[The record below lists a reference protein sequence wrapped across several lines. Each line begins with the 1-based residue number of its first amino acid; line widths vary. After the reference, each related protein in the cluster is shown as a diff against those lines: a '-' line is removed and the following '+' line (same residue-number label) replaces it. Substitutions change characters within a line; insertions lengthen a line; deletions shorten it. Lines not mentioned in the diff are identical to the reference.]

1 VQKKLALEKLGVF
14 DNFFALGANSVELVE
29 MHRELRHLFPRD
41 LPIVEIFKNP
51 TISGLAHYLETGVVE
66 AGVLAPAVDLASEA
80 VLEPSIAPKDVVRIK
95 EPPATIFMTGATGFL
110 GGYVLKELLEQTQA
124 QIYCLVRSNSTD
136 DTQDRLRNRV
146 QSLAVSQESSLERI
160 KPVVGD
166 LRQPRFGLTAVEYED
181 LAGRVDAIYHIGAEV
196 NFVRDYSVLK
206 PSTVIGTTEVL
217 RFAAAVKTK
226 ALHHVSSMAVFGSPS
241 YLALG
246 RILES
251 DPLSDG
257 SGLTVGYFQT
267 KWVAERLVMAARE
280 RGIPASIYRPPQ
292 IAGHSVTGECKVDDL
307 LPLMIRGCIQLGSA
321 PSLGSLPLEL
331 MPVDFV
337 SRSIVQLSRNPQ
349 LLGKAFNLVSQEP
362 ITWDQMFEVIRSSGY
377 AIQQAPYREWLDMLR
392 AAPLENSLLQML
404 PFFERL
410 DDNLLKSVPIDSEN
424 TRQGLNSNPIPYVEP
439 ALVIQRC
446 VDYFSRIEFIPRP
459 LPRRAQVV

>member
-1 VQKKLALEKLGVF
+1 
-14 DNFFALGANSVELVE
+14 
-29 MHRELRHLFPRD
+29 
-41 LPIVEIFKNP
+41 
-51 TISGLAHYLETGVVE
+51 
-66 AGVLAPAVDLASEA
+66 
-80 VLEPSIAPKDVVRIK
+80 
-95 EPPATIFMTGATGFL
+95 
-110 GGYVLKELLEQTQA
+110 
-124 QIYCLVRSNSTD
+124 
-136 DTQDRLRNRV
+136 
-146 QSLAVSQESSLERI
+146 
-160 KPVVGD
+160 
-166 LRQPRFGLTAVEYED
+166 
-181 LAGRVDAIYHIGAEV
+181 
-196 NFVRDYSVLK
+196 
-206 PSTVIGTTEVL
+206 
-217 RFAAAVKTK
+217 
-226 ALHHVSSMAVFGSPS
+226 
-241 YLALG
+241 
-246 RILES
+246 
-251 DPLSDG
+251 
-257 SGLTVGYFQT
+257 
-267 KWVAERLVMAARE
+267 MAARE

-292 IAGHSVTGECKVDDL
+292 IAGHSVTGECKLDDL

-349 LLGKAFNLVSQEP
+349 LLGKPFNLVSQEP